1 MALQLVD
8 MMARDLGVTRK
19 PGDDAQGHMFTVRT
33 TFTAL
38 RFWMQACCIDDGY
51 GGALGITQTSV
62 EYKAKDWIAQMN
74 AVYPWLKDAFDPTM
88 LHRYCSALV
97 GVGDLVRTDE
107 GTLRC
112 TKPHNL
118 AVPYGAPHGVHAD
131 GTAITAQMGLRDLS
145 VQDWRGCVLSGAVVF
160 AGMPEHDGVVR
171 FEPEAIDPRLPYRDG
186 LLFLATW
193 LGG

>member
-1 MALQLVD
+1 MALRLVD

-51 GGALGITQTSV
+51 GGAMGITQTSV
-62 EYKAKDWIAQMN
+62 EHKAKDWITQLS
-74 AVYPWLKDAFDPTM
+74 AVYPWLKDTFESTM

-97 GVGDLVRTDE
+97 GVGDLRRTAE

-112 TKPHNL
+112 VRPHNL
-118 AVPYGAPHGVHAD
+118 AVPYGTPHGLHED
-131 GTAITAQMGLRDLS
+131 GTVVTAQLGLRDLS
-145 VQDWRGCVLSGAVVF
+145 VQDWKGCVLSGAVVF
-160 AGMPEHDGVVR
+160 AGIPEHDGAVS
-171 FEPEAIDPRLPYRDG
+171 FEPKAIDPGLPYRDE

-193 LGG
+193 PGG